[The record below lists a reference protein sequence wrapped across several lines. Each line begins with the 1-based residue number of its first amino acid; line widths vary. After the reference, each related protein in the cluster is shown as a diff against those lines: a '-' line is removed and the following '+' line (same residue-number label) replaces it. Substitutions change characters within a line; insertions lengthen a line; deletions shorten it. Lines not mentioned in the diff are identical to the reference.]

1 MVMKMNKKDFIN
13 KLKELT
19 NYSEENCILINEI
32 IESHFIIGRN
42 NKIKIMNDFIEKLK
56 ISEEK
61 ADELYNICMQIILKN
76 MLK

>member
-56 ISEEK
+56 IPEEK

-76 MLK
+76 ILK